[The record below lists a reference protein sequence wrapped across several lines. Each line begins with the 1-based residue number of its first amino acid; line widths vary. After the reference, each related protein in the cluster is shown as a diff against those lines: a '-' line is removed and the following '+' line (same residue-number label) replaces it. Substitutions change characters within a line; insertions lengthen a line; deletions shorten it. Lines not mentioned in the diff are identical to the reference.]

1 MPVVVNH
8 CRERRHHATLRCEC
22 CACAVGG
29 NVPADLRVALILS
42 TTLRADQSI
51 LTGESGSVQ
60 KFTDPTESR
69 NAVYQDKTCLM
80 FSVRTRMLKPA
91 LLGTMSPSFCPLTT
105 QICSSPPSQQVSW
118 VGFAV
123 RRKSPQSASRACS
136 CRICQIVY
144 VGKERLTSVL

>member
-1 MPVVVNH
+1 
-8 CRERRHHATLRCEC
+8 
-22 CACAVGG
+22 VGG

-80 FSVRTRMLKPA
+80 FSVRHPNQALAPA
-91 LLGTMSPSFCPLTT
+91 ISFHAPELLSIGVLSVRGCRHAAIRQAGNGAGFRVSVPRQEACIGSFGLC
-105 QICSSPPSQQVSW
+105 VS
-118 VGFAV
+118 
-123 RRKSPQSASRACS
+123 
-136 CRICQIVY
+136 
-144 VGKERLTSVL
+144 